1 MSRRGP
7 VHARDAAFLRHAV
20 HRYGSRR
27 AGLRYL
33 QRLRGWVLRLRNTVI
48 LDEHRCDGA
57 GHDGC
62 QSQCRLYWKE
72 AWLRPAQSETIS
84 DEPAAGKEFAEL
96 ERLAKTNVLA
106 ATSTPDAP
114 TFKCQATEL
123 IRAGEPV
130 SWYDLHSFSQELIG
144 GNVRPW
150 RWAYVMTRIVF
161 HELGLRLGLVTN
173 SFSPF
178 RPDQLTGDA
187 VVPTPRGLRVGELVQ
202 IRSKGEIRTTLNQKG
217 MIRGLSFDNEMVPY
231 CGRTARVKAKVE
243 RFIDERTGR
252 MVELTSDAYILDSVV
267 CRSYRSDKRWF
278 CTRAIYP
285 WWREAWLEPVEGRAE
300 EPPSAG

>member
-1 MSRRGP
+1 MRRRCAVVADVGQERTSERP
-7 VHARDAAFLRHAV
+7 NGAFLV
-20 HRYGSRR
+20 R
-27 AGLRYL
+27 AGDKVELRTPREIL
-33 QRLRGWVLRLRNTVI
+33 SSLDEHGCLDGVPFMPEMLRFFGMQFTVTARVERACDTFNDSGVGVLRLRNTVI

-178 RPDQLTGDA
+178 RPDQLTG
-187 VVPTPRGLRVGELVQ
+187 E
-202 IRSKGEIRTTLNQKG
+202 
-217 MIRGLSFDNEMVPY
+217 
-231 CGRTARVKAKVE
+231 CGRPDPSRAAGRGARPDP
-243 RFIDERTGR
+243 I
-252 MVELTSDAYILDSVV
+252 
-267 CRSYRSDKRWF
+267 
-278 CTRAIYP
+278 
-285 WWREAWLEPVEGRAE
+285 EG
-300 EPPSAG
+300 